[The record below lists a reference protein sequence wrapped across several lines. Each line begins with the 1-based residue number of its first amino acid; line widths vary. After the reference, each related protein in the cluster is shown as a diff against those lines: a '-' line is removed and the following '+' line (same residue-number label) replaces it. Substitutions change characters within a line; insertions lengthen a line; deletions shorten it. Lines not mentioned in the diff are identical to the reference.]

1 MSKEF
6 KVGLIALVAGIL
18 LYYGFNFL
26 KGIDFFDP
34 TNKYYAV
41 YDNVDGLHEGNGV
54 IINGY
59 AVGRVTRIDLMENQE
74 TILVQFNIKE
84 NIQLNDSSVAALT
97 NTDFLGTKGI
107 VITIGSSNEFVEPG
121 DTLISF
127 RDKGLEEIL
136 ATATPV
142 ANNLNVTIT
151 RINEILVGLK
161 GSGEKIN
168 TTLDDLH
175 RTFLNVNRIMENN
188 ESNIEQIATATKS
201 LIRNLNQKI
210 ERLGPVIKKT
220 DGVLDTL
227 NSLELAQTLS
237 HIDSVM
243 ITLNQT
249 LILMKSENSSLGKL
263 LYTDSLY
270 QNVNTTMEDLQGL
283 VHHFRNY
290 PKDFVKPLGRK
301 NKNLRGIDEK
311 EE

>member
-6 KVGLIALVAGIL
+6 KVGIIALVAGAM

-34 TNKYYAV
+34 TDKYYAI
-41 YDNVDGLHEGNGV
+41 YDNVDGLNVGNGV
-54 IINGY
+54 IINGF
-59 AVGRVTRIDLMENQE
+59 AMGRVTDINLMDNQE
-74 TILVQFNIKE
+74 SILVQFNVRE
-84 NIQLNDSSVAALT
+84 NIQLNDSSLAALT

-107 VITIGSSNEFVEPG
+107 VITIGTGNGLLQPG

-136 ATATPV
+136 ASATPV
-142 ANNLNVTIT
+142 ANNLNVTVT
-151 RINEILVGLK
+151 RINEILMGLK

-175 RTFLNVNRIMENN
+175 RTFENVNGIMESN
-188 ESNIEQIATATKS
+188 EKNIEQIATATKA

-227 NSLELAQTLS
+227 NSLELSRTLS
-237 HIDSVM
+237 NIDSVM

-249 LILMKSENSSLGKL
+249 LELMKSENSSLGKL
-263 LYTDSLY
+263 MHTDTLY
-270 QNVNTTMEDLQGL
+270 QNVNTTMIELQDF
-283 VHHFRNY
+283 VHHIRNY

-301 NKNLRGIDEK
+301 HKKLQGIN
-311 EE
+311 EEE

>member
-6 KVGLIALVAGIL
+6 KVGLIALVAGVL

-34 TNKYYAV
+34 TDKYYAV

-59 AVGRVTRIDLMENQE
+59 AVGRVTRIDLMDNQE
-74 TILVQFNIKE
+74 TIIVQFDIKE
-84 NIQLNDSSVAALT
+84 NIQLNDSSIAALT

-107 VITIGSSNEFVEPG
+107 VITIGSGNKLVEPG
-121 DTLISF
+121 DTLISY

-136 ATATPV
+136 ASATPV

-175 RTFLNVNRIMENN
+175 RTFLNVNRIMESN
-188 ESNIEQIATATKS
+188 EDNIEQIATATKS

-243 ITLNQT
+243 ITLNHT
-249 LILMKSENSSLGKL
+249 LMLMKSENSSLGKL
-263 LYTDSLY
+263 LQSDTLY
-270 QNVNTTMEDLQGL
+270 HNVNTTMEDLQGL
-283 VHHFRNY
+283 VHHLRHY

-301 NKNLRGIDEK
+301 HKNLQGIEEK